1 MIRTLRWVM
10 AGVALEGCWLFACE
24 AMREPSPVLL
34 AVFGAVGGLVL
45 AVAWHAILQPRTRI
59 AGALWLVGA
68 LIVFDQALDLV
79 SPYPARFGLLGDTA
93 VDRIHHFV
101 VQGLMARYPIMSA
114 ALPALA
120 PGARVTFVPA
130 VLPREVA
137 TDDDVEARAALLRVL
152 ARAARADGPDGLRVQ
167 FLGSGA
173 TPDEIAASVLGTH
186 VDAPDQEPDG
196 SYADW
201 RVELLGMMSAQL

>member
-1 MIRTLRWVM
+1 MPHILVSGIGDLIEPVTDALRAQGSSV
-10 AGVALEGCWLFACE
+10 V
-24 AMREPSPVLL
+24 
-34 AVFGAVGGLVL
+34 VGGD
-45 AVAWHAILQPRTRI
+45 AAEVATAAKEAGPR
-59 AGALWLVGA
+59 A
-68 LIVFDQALDLV
+68 FDGYVQL
-79 SPYPARFGLLGDTA
+79 PARFGLLGDTA

-101 VQGLMARYPIMSA
+101 VHGLMARYPAMSA

-120 PGARVTFVPA
+120 PRSRIAFVPA
-130 VLPREVA
+130 VLPAEVA

-173 TPDEIAASVLGTH
+173 TPEEIALAVLGRGPKQEER
-186 VDAPDQEPDG
+186 VPAEPDR

-201 RVELLGMMSAQL
+201 RVELLGMMSAQG

>member
-1 MIRTLRWVM
+1 MANILVSGIGDLIEPVTEALR
-10 AGVALEGCWLFACE
+10 ARGCT
-24 AMREPSPVLL
+24 V
-34 AVFGAVGGLVL
+34 VVGGDAS
-45 AVAWHAILQPRTRI
+45 AVAAAAAEAGPRS
-59 AGALWLVGA
+59 
-68 LIVFDQALDLV
+68 FDGYVQL
-79 SPYPARFGLLGDTA
+79 PARFGLLGDTA